1 MTLIIICET
10 EIREINTFLAIQ
22 CMQACTR
29 GCNNIIST
37 DLKRNN
43 TPFVLNIS
51 QRSSEGRISAF
62 GFLTHVNFAVMDEA
76 PAPGVQVPQPLV
88 NPPQVPQLTIL
99 RRQWWSNWPTPQPV
113 QFNVANAQDE
123 FEINFGIPVSLS
135 LLNILFVCYFG
146 HRLWVWL

>member
-1 MTLIIICET
+1 MIICET

-29 GCNNIIST
+29 GCKKTINT

-51 QRSSEGRISAF
+51 QRSSEGRISVF
-62 GFLTHVNFAVMDEA
+62 GFLTHANFADMAEA

-88 NPPQVPQLTIL
+88 NPPQIPQVPQLPQAMNPPETAAGQIGQL
-99 RRQWWSNWPTPQPV
+99 RNP
-113 QFNVANAQDE
+113 
-123 FEINFGIPVSLS
+123 LS
-135 LLNILFVCYFG
+135 LMLPTHKTNS
-146 HRLWVWL
+146 R